1 MKQKELLIIA
11 ITIFLTVVA
20 WVMLELKAIK
30 EETPTDTQIESYSL
44 DYNVNTDILEILKQK
59 QP

>member
-30 EETPTDTQIESYSL
+30 EQTPSDTQIESYSL
-44 DYNVNTDILEILKQK
+44 DYNVNTDILEILEKK

>member
-20 WVMLELKAIK
+20 WVLLELKSIK
-30 EETPTDTQIESYSL
+30 EQTPTDTQIESYSL
-44 DYNVNTDILEILKQK
+44 DYNVNTDILEILEKK

>member
-1 MKQKELLIIA
+1 
-11 ITIFLTVVA
+11 
-20 WVMLELKAIK
+20 LELKAIK

>member
-1 MKQKELLIIA
+1 MKQKELLVIA

-20 WVMLELKAIK
+20 WVMLELKSIK
-30 EETPTDTQIESYSL
+30 EQTPTDTQIESYSL
-44 DYNVNTDILEILKQK
+44 DYNVDTEILEILEKK